1 MTQLG
6 LFDITS
12 TPPKSS
18 MTTNPSSSS
27 TSTST
32 TNTTTSNPS
41 SDPRDLEIQRLQDE
55 LSNYRARIASFEDT
69 YAQARHACEAW
80 KKETALA
87 TKKAEMAI
95 REKEVAMG
103 KWHALMVEGQQS
115 GGPYLHAVKRVAEL
129 KGLPMGVLKTLEW
142 QLKRDLMEVENVSLY

>member
-12 TPPKSS
+12 TPPKSTPLS
-18 MTTNPSSSS
+18 TSSS

-32 TNTTTSNPS
+32 NPT
-41 SDPRDLEIQRLQDE
+41 SDPRDLEIHRLKDE
-55 LSNYRARIASFEDT
+55 LSTYRARVASFEET

-87 TKKAEMAI
+87 TKKAEMAL
-95 REKEVAMG
+95 REKEVAVS

-129 KGLPMGVLKTLEW
+129 KGLPVGVLKTLEW
-142 QLKRDLMEVENVSLY
+142 QLKRDLMEVENVSSMTRLFFTNC